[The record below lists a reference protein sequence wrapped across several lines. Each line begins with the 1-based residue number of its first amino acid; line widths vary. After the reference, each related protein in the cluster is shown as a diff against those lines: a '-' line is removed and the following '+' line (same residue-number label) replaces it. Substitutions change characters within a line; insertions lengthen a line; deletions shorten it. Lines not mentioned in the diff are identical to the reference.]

1 MMNPQIR
8 LTDKIIGTFLNRVL
22 TTAIMF
28 AVVVINSNNFGAE
41 GTGTIAVIILG
52 LTLLQ
57 VFNNFVGGSAL
68 VYLVPHRNNFQLLML
83 SYGWMLISNALGI
96 FLLGALDFVPHEHR
110 IYLFILSI
118 IYNLYF
124 IHISVMQG
132 KEDIKL
138 FNILQ
143 LSQAVLLILGL
154 ATALLLQHWAG
165 RHADIRAYLAA
176 FLFSY
181 LLPAIASTL
190 YVARRIRP
198 ESLQGAGTLLFEMV
212 KLGFWTQMANLAQ
225 LLTYRVNYYFIQK
238 FTNSDKAL
246 GIYDLGTKISEAVWI
261 IPKSICVVL
270 YARVSNCQE
279 EEYTKRTTLLLL
291 KFVLAVV
298 LAAVL
303 VLWILPPSVIAWI
316 FGPDFSN
323 SKPVINSLLPGI
335 VSLSCMSILSHY
347 FAGYGKFHINAISSF
362 IGFAVTALLGVT
374 WLAHTVQ
381 TDTTGAL
388 QVAGHIS
395 SIAYTCSFLFTLTCF
410 IHRTHATAHDFLIT
424 RNDIKLLKENILSL
438 SLSKK
443 KKQP

>member
-1 MMNPQIR
+1 MNQQQG

-22 TTAIMF
+22 TTAILF
-28 AVVVINSNNFGAE
+28 AVVVINSNCFGAE
-41 GTGTIAVIILG
+41 GTGNIAVIILG

-57 VFNNFVGGSAL
+57 VINNFVGGSAL
-68 VYLVPHRNNFQLLML
+68 VYLVPHRSNFQLLML
-83 SYGWMLISNALGI
+83 SYGWMLVSNTLGI
-96 FLLGALDFVPHEHR
+96 LLLGALDFVPHKHLLF
-110 IYLFILSI
+110 LFILSV

-124 IHISVMQG
+124 IHICIMQG

-143 LSQAVLLILGL
+143 LSQAVILIVGL
-154 ATALLLQHWAG
+154 ATALLFQRWAKQQ
-165 RHADIRAYLAA
+165 ADIRTYLAA
-176 FLFSY
+176 FLVSY
-181 LLPAIASTL
+181 LIPSIASTV
-190 YVARRIRP
+190 YVVRHVRI
-198 ESLQGAGTLLFEMV
+198 ESLRNAGPLLLEMV

-261 IPKSICVVL
+261 VPKSICVVL

-279 EEYTKRTTLLLL
+279 ENYTKRTTLSLL

-303 VLWILPPSVIAWI
+303 VLWMLPPSFIAWI
-316 FGPDFSN
+316 FGPDFSG

-362 IGFAVTALLGVT
+362 IGFAVTTLLGVT
-374 WLAHTVQ
+374 WLAHTAQ

-395 SIAYTCSFLFTLTCF
+395 SIAYTCSFLFTLVCF
-410 IHRTHATAHDFLIT
+410 IHRTHATARDFLIT

-438 SLSKK
+438 SLFKK

>member
-1 MMNPQIR
+1 MNQQQG

-22 TTAIMF
+22 TTAILF
-28 AVVVINSNNFGAE
+28 AVVVINSNCFGAE
-41 GTGTIAVIILG
+41 GTGNIAVIILG

-57 VFNNFVGGSAL
+57 VINNFVGGSAL
-68 VYLVPHRNNFQLLML
+68 VYLVPHRSNFQLLML
-83 SYGWMLISNALGI
+83 SYGWMLASNTLGI
-96 FLLGALDFVPHEHR
+96 LLLSALDFVPHKHLLF
-110 IYLFILSI
+110 LFILSV

-124 IHISVMQG
+124 IHICIMQG

-143 LSQAVLLILGL
+143 LSQAVILIVGL
-154 ATALLLQHWAG
+154 ATALLFQRWAKQQ
-165 RHADIRAYLAA
+165 ADIRTYLAA
-176 FLFSY
+176 FLVSY
-181 LLPAIASTL
+181 LIPSIASTV
-190 YVARRIRP
+190 YVVRHVRI
-198 ESLQGAGTLLFEMV
+198 ESLRNAGPLLLEMV

-261 IPKSICVVL
+261 VPKSICVVL

-279 EEYTKRTTLLLL
+279 ENYTKRTTLLLL

-303 VLWILPPSVIAWI
+303 VLWMLPPSFIAWI
-316 FGPDFSN
+316 FGPDFSG

-362 IGFAVTALLGVT
+362 IGFAVTTLLGVT
-374 WLAHTVQ
+374 WLAHTAQ
-381 TDTTGAL
+381 TDTSGAL

-395 SIAYTCSFLFTLTCF
+395 SIAYTCSFLFTLVCF
-410 IHRTHATAHDFLIT
+410 IHRTHATARDFLIT

-438 SLSKK
+438 SLFKK

>member
-1 MMNPQIR
+1 MNQQQG

-22 TTAIMF
+22 TTAILF
-28 AVVVINSNNFGAE
+28 AVVVINSNCFGAE
-41 GTGTIAVIILG
+41 GMGNIAVIILG

-57 VFNNFVGGSAL
+57 VINNFVGGSTL
-68 VYLVPHRNNFQLLML
+68 VYLVPHRSNFQLLML
-83 SYGWMLISNALGI
+83 SYGWMLVSNTLGI
-96 FLLGALDFVPHEHR
+96 LLLGALDFVPHKHLLF
-110 IYLFILSI
+110 LFILSV

-124 IHISVMQG
+124 IHICIMQG

-143 LSQAVLLILGL
+143 LSQAVILIVGL
-154 ATALLLQHWAG
+154 ATALLFQRWAKQQ
-165 RHADIRAYLAA
+165 ADIRTYLAA
-176 FLFSY
+176 FLVSY
-181 LLPAIASTL
+181 LIPSIASTV
-190 YVARRIRP
+190 YVVRHVRI
-198 ESLQGAGTLLFEMV
+198 ESLRNAGPLLLEMV

-261 IPKSICVVL
+261 VPKSICVVL

-279 EEYTKRTTLLLL
+279 ENYTKRTTLSLL

-303 VLWILPPSVIAWI
+303 VLWMLPPSFIAWI
-316 FGPDFSN
+316 FGPDFSG

-362 IGFAVTALLGVT
+362 IGFAVTTLLGVT
-374 WLAHTVQ
+374 WLAHTAQ
-381 TDTTGAL
+381 TDTSGAL

-395 SIAYTCSFLFTLTCF
+395 SIAYTCSFLFTLVCF
-410 IHRTHATAHDFLIT
+410 IHRTHATARDFLIT

-438 SLSKK
+438 SLFKK

>member
-1 MMNPQIR
+1 MNQQQG

-22 TTAIMF
+22 TTAILF
-28 AVVVINSNNFGAE
+28 AVVVINSNCFGAE
-41 GTGTIAVIILG
+41 GTGNIAVIILG

-57 VFNNFVGGSAL
+57 VINNFVGGSAL
-68 VYLVPHRNNFQLLML
+68 VYLVPHRSNFQLLML
-83 SYGWMLISNALGI
+83 SYGWMLVSNTLGI
-96 FLLGALDFVPHEHR
+96 LLLGALDFVPHKHLLF
-110 IYLFILSI
+110 LFILSV

-124 IHISVMQG
+124 IHICIMQG

-143 LSQAVLLILGL
+143 LSQAVILIVGL
-154 ATALLLQHWAG
+154 ATALLFQRWAKQQ
-165 RHADIRAYLAA
+165 ADIRTYLAA
-176 FLFSY
+176 FLVSY
-181 LLPAIASTL
+181 LIPSIVSTV
-190 YVARRIRP
+190 YVVRHVRI
-198 ESLQGAGTLLFEMV
+198 ESFRNAGPLLLEMV

-261 IPKSICVVL
+261 VPKSICVVL

-279 EEYTKRTTLLLL
+279 ENYTKRTTLSLL

-303 VLWILPPSVIAWI
+303 VLWMLPPSFIAWI
-316 FGPDFSN
+316 FGPAFSG

-362 IGFAVTALLGVT
+362 IGFAVTTLLGVT
-374 WLAHTVQ
+374 WLAHTAQ
-381 TDTTGAL
+381 TDTSGAL

-395 SIAYTCSFLFTLTCF
+395 SIAYTCSFLFTLVCF
-410 IHRTHATAHDFLIT
+410 IHRTHATARDFLIT

-438 SLSKK
+438 SLFKK

>member
-1 MMNPQIR
+1 MNQQQG

-22 TTAIMF
+22 TTAILF
-28 AVVVINSNNFGAE
+28 AVVVINSNCFGAE
-41 GTGTIAVIILG
+41 GTGNIAVIILG

-57 VFNNFVGGSAL
+57 VINNFVGGSAL
-68 VYLVPHRNNFQLLML
+68 VYLVPHRSNFQLLML
-83 SYGWMLISNALGI
+83 SYGWMLVSNTLGI
-96 FLLGALDFVPHEHR
+96 LLLDALDFVPHKHLLF
-110 IYLFILSI
+110 LFILSV

-124 IHISVMQG
+124 IHICIMQG

-143 LSQAVLLILGL
+143 LSQAVILIVGL
-154 ATALLLQHWAG
+154 ATALLFQRWTKQQ
-165 RHADIRAYLAA
+165 ADIRTYLAA
-176 FLFSY
+176 FLVSY
-181 LLPAIASTL
+181 LIPSIVSTV
-190 YVARRIRP
+190 YVVRHVRI
-198 ESLQGAGTLLFEMV
+198 ESLRDAGPLLLEMV

-261 IPKSICVVL
+261 VPKSICVVL

-279 EEYTKRTTLLLL
+279 ENYTKRTTLSLL

-303 VLWILPPSVIAWI
+303 VLWMLPPSFIAWI
-316 FGPDFSN
+316 FGPDFSG

-362 IGFAVTALLGVT
+362 IGFAVTTLLGVT
-374 WLAHTVQ
+374 WLAHTAQ
-381 TDTTGAL
+381 TDTSGAL

-395 SIAYTCSFLFTLTCF
+395 SIAYTCSFLFTLVCF
-410 IHRTHATAHDFLIT
+410 IHRTHATARDFLIT

-438 SLSKK
+438 SLFKK

>member
-1 MMNPQIR
+1 MNQQQG

-22 TTAIMF
+22 TTAILF
-28 AVVVINSNNFGAE
+28 AVVVINSNCFGAE
-41 GTGTIAVIILG
+41 GTGNIAVIILG

-57 VFNNFVGGSAL
+57 VINNFVGGSAL
-68 VYLVPHRNNFQLLML
+68 VYLVPHRSNFQLLML
-83 SYGWMLISNALGI
+83 SYGWMLVSNTLGI
-96 FLLGALDFVPHEHR
+96 LLLSALDFVPHKHLLF
-110 IYLFILSI
+110 LFILSV

-124 IHISVMQG
+124 IHICIMQG

-143 LSQAVLLILGL
+143 LSQAVILIVGL
-154 ATALLLQHWAG
+154 ATALLFQRWAKQQ
-165 RHADIRAYLAA
+165 ADIRTYLAA
-176 FLFSY
+176 FLVSY
-181 LLPAIASTL
+181 LIPSIVSTV
-190 YVARRIRP
+190 YVVRHVRI
-198 ESLQGAGTLLFEMV
+198 ESLRNAGPLLLEMV

-261 IPKSICVVL
+261 VPKSICVVL

-279 EEYTKRTTLLLL
+279 ENYTKRTTLSLL

-303 VLWILPPSVIAWI
+303 VLWMLPPSFIAWI
-316 FGPDFSN
+316 FGPDFSG

-362 IGFAVTALLGVT
+362 IGFAVTTLLGVT
-374 WLAHTVQ
+374 WLAHTAQ
-381 TDTTGAL
+381 TDTSGAL

-395 SIAYTCSFLFTLTCF
+395 SIAYTCSFLFTLVCF
-410 IHRTHATAHDFLIT
+410 IHRTHATARDFLIT

-438 SLSKK
+438 SLFKK

>member
-1 MMNPQIR
+1 MNQQQG

-22 TTAIMF
+22 TTAILF
-28 AVVVINSNNFGAE
+28 AVVVINSNCFGAE
-41 GTGTIAVIILG
+41 GTGNIAVIILG

-57 VFNNFVGGSAL
+57 VINNFVGGSAL
-68 VYLVPHRNNFQLLML
+68 VYLVPHRSNFQLLML
-83 SYGWMLISNALGI
+83 SYGWMLVSNTLGI
-96 FLLGALDFVPHEHR
+96 LLLSALDFVPHKHLLF
-110 IYLFILSI
+110 LFILSV

-124 IHISVMQG
+124 IHICIMQG

-143 LSQAVLLILGL
+143 LSQAVILIVGL
-154 ATALLLQHWAG
+154 ATALLFQRWAKQQ
-165 RHADIRAYLAA
+165 ADIRTYLAA
-176 FLFSY
+176 FLVSY
-181 LLPAIASTL
+181 LIPSIASTV
-190 YVARRIRP
+190 YVVRHVRI
-198 ESLQGAGTLLFEMV
+198 ESLRNAGPLLLEMV

-261 IPKSICVVL
+261 VPKSICVVL

-279 EEYTKRTTLLLL
+279 ENYTKRTTLSLL

-303 VLWILPPSVIAWI
+303 VLWMLPPSFIAWI
-316 FGPDFSN
+316 FGPDFSG

-362 IGFAVTALLGVT
+362 IGFAVTTLLGVT
-374 WLAHTVQ
+374 WLAHTAQ
-381 TDTTGAL
+381 TDTSGAL

-395 SIAYTCSFLFTLTCF
+395 SIAYTCSFLFTLVCF
-410 IHRTHATAHDFLIT
+410 IHRTHATARDFLIT

-438 SLSKK
+438 SLFKK

>member
-1 MMNPQIR
+1 MNQQQG

-22 TTAIMF
+22 TTAILF
-28 AVVVINSNNFGAE
+28 AVVVINSNCFGAE
-41 GTGTIAVIILG
+41 GTGNIAVIILG

-57 VFNNFVGGSAL
+57 VINNFVGGSAL
-68 VYLVPHRNNFQLLML
+68 VYLVPHRSNFQLLML
-83 SYGWMLISNALGI
+83 SYGWMLASNTLGI
-96 FLLGALDFVPHEHR
+96 LLLSALDFVPHKHLLF
-110 IYLFILSI
+110 LFILSV

-124 IHISVMQG
+124 IHICIMQG

-143 LSQAVLLILGL
+143 LSQAVILIVGL
-154 ATALLLQHWAG
+154 ATALLFQRWTKQQ
-165 RHADIRAYLAA
+165 ADIRTYLAA
-176 FLFSY
+176 FLVSY
-181 LLPAIASTL
+181 LIPSIASTV
-190 YVARRIRP
+190 YVVRHVRI
-198 ESLQGAGTLLFEMV
+198 ESLRNAGPLLLEMV

-261 IPKSICVVL
+261 VPKSICVVL

-279 EEYTKRTTLLLL
+279 ENYTKRTTLLLL

-303 VLWILPPSVIAWI
+303 VLWMLPPSFIAWI
-316 FGPDFSN
+316 FGPDFSG

-362 IGFAVTALLGVT
+362 IGFAVTTLLGVT
-374 WLAHTVQ
+374 WLAHTAQ
-381 TDTTGAL
+381 TDTSGAL

-395 SIAYTCSFLFTLTCF
+395 SIAYTCSFLFTLVCF
-410 IHRTHATAHDFLIT
+410 IHRTHATARDFLIT

-438 SLSKK
+438 SLFKK

>member
-1 MMNPQIR
+1 MNQQQG

-22 TTAIMF
+22 TTAILF
-28 AVVVINSNNFGAE
+28 AVVVINSNCFGAE
-41 GTGTIAVIILG
+41 GTGNIAVIILG

-57 VFNNFVGGSAL
+57 VINNFVGGSAL
-68 VYLVPHRNNFQLLML
+68 VYLVPHRSNFQLLML
-83 SYGWMLISNALGI
+83 SYGWMLVSNTLGI
-96 FLLGALDFVPHEHR
+96 LLLGALDFVPHKHLLF
-110 IYLFILSI
+110 LFILSV

-124 IHISVMQG
+124 IHICIMQG

-143 LSQAVLLILGL
+143 LSQAVILIVGL
-154 ATALLLQHWAG
+154 ATALLFQRWTKQQ
-165 RHADIRAYLAA
+165 ADIRTYLAA
-176 FLFSY
+176 FLVSY
-181 LLPAIASTL
+181 LIPSIVSTV
-190 YVARRIRP
+190 YVVRHVRI
-198 ESLQGAGTLLFEMV
+198 ESLRDAGPLLLEMV

-261 IPKSICVVL
+261 VPKSICVVL

-279 EEYTKRTTLLLL
+279 ENYTKRTTLSLL

-303 VLWILPPSVIAWI
+303 VLWMLPPSFIAWI
-316 FGPDFSN
+316 FGPDFSG

-362 IGFAVTALLGVT
+362 IGFAVTTLLGVT
-374 WLAHTVQ
+374 WLAHTAQ

-395 SIAYTCSFLFTLTCF
+395 SIAYTCSFLFTLVCF
-410 IHRTHATAHDFLIT
+410 IHRTHATARDFLIT

-438 SLSKK
+438 SLFKK

>member
-1 MMNPQIR
+1 MNQQQG

-22 TTAIMF
+22 TTAILF
-28 AVVVINSNNFGAE
+28 AVVVINSNCFGAE
-41 GTGTIAVIILG
+41 GTGNIAVIILG

-57 VFNNFVGGSAL
+57 VINNFVGGSAL
-68 VYLVPHRNNFQLLML
+68 VYLVPHRSNFQLLML
-83 SYGWMLISNALGI
+83 SYGWMLVSNTLGI
-96 FLLGALDFVPHEHR
+96 LLLGALDFVPHKHLLF
-110 IYLFILSI
+110 LFILSV

-124 IHISVMQG
+124 IHICIMQG

-143 LSQAVLLILGL
+143 LSQAVILIVGL
-154 ATALLLQHWAG
+154 ATALLFQRWTKQQ
-165 RHADIRAYLAA
+165 ADIRTYLAA
-176 FLFSY
+176 FLVSY
-181 LLPAIASTL
+181 LIPSIVSTV
-190 YVARRIRP
+190 YVVRHVRI
-198 ESLQGAGTLLFEMV
+198 ESLRDAGPLLLEMV

-261 IPKSICVVL
+261 VPKSICVVL

-279 EEYTKRTTLLLL
+279 ENYTKRTTLSLL

-303 VLWILPPSVIAWI
+303 VLWMLPPSFIAWI
-316 FGPDFSN
+316 FGPDFSG

-362 IGFAVTALLGVT
+362 IGFAVTTLLGVT
-374 WLAHTVQ
+374 WLAHTAQ
-381 TDTTGAL
+381 TDTSGAL

-395 SIAYTCSFLFTLTCF
+395 SIAYTCSFLFTLVCF
-410 IHRTHATAHDFLIT
+410 IHRTHATARDFLIT

-438 SLSKK
+438 SLFKK